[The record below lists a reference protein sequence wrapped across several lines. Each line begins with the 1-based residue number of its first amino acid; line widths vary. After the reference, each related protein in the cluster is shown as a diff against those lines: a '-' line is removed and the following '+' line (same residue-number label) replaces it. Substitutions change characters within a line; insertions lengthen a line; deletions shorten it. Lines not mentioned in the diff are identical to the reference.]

1 MHDTGMH
8 NLLHLP
14 SFKDDRQYPTPS
26 FYQALIGKLD
36 VWQSSNRLLTTALA
50 LFTCAL
56 CIFLQGGSWESVPVS
71 MQFAPNH

>member
-26 FYQALIGKLD
+26 FCHTVIGKL
-36 VWQSSNRLLTTALA
+36 VVGFVSSD
-50 LFTCAL
+50 FEYDTCFVQL
-56 CIFLQGGSWESVPVS
+56 
-71 MQFAPNH
+71 